1 MTPTSK
7 RKLGGGS
14 LTRSDVRSM
23 ALKHGWRSGLEESLA
38 ADLRSKG
45 VEFEYEE
52 HKIEYLVPE
61 RLAKY
66 TPDFYVYTRSGK
78 LIVIESKGRFVTA
91 NRQMHL
97 LVKQQYPDLDL
108 RFVFSNP
115 NQKISKQSKTTYGMW
130 CEKHGFLYAAKVVP
144 QEWIDE

>member
-14 LTRSDVRSM
+14 LTTSDVRAM

-61 RLAKY
+61 RRAKY

-78 LIVIESKGRFVTA
+78 LIIVESKGRFVTA

-97 LVKQQYPDLDL
+97 LVKQQYPHLDL

-115 NQKISKQSKTTYGMW
+115 NQKISKQSKTTYSMW

>member
-7 RKLGGGS
+7 RKLGS
-14 LTRSDVRSM
+14 SVR
-23 ALKHGWRSGLEESLA
+23 ANAIKH
-38 ADLRSKG
+38 G

-61 RLAKY
+61 RRAKY

-78 LIVIESKGRFVTA
+78 LIIIESKGRFVTA

-115 NQKISKQSKTTYGMW
+115 NQKISKQSKTTYSMW

>member
-1 MTPTSK
+1 MTLISRINGRSNYNST
-7 RKLGGGS
+7 
-14 LTRSDVRSM
+14 TRQR
-23 ALKHGWRSGLEESLA
+23 AIANGWRSGLEESLA

-61 RLAKY
+61 RRAKY

-78 LIVIESKGRFVTA
+78 LIIIESKGRFVTA

-144 QEWIDE
+144 QEWINE